1 MYPMYPMDTMNKKK
15 KMNKQMEQKWNNYEI
30 KLKNP
35 SLISKDLLK
44 VNINKFWSE
53 IMKPLSDNH
62 YVLFIL
68 RLKFD
73 NNQLISASTLQ
84 KIDKTSKI
92 EIIEYLYS
100 RILVSNEA
108 YSITP
113 IKSIIFSY
121 GIREGKLDP
130 NVNELS
136 LNSNINTKFQV
147 YYKHKLP
154 IVKSGKVNEYGKI
167 LSSNNEQ
174 YTIFVNSNAI
184 IILDLTYINNQ
195 QINKIKY
202 IKKGQVLYSWT
213 DTITGLNKLVR
224 EIGKSVYYYEN
235 GELVLVKIE
244 KKSKA
249 IEKTKVNKKLDS
261 KIITMDLET
270 VLIDN
275 VHTPYL
281 LSWYDGITSKSY
293 FINNLD
299 PVTINYNIL
308 KMVNSAMDDICIKKY
323 RNYRIYFHNFSKFD
337 GYFLVKYL
345 AKIGTCDPIIH
356 KGKIISLK
364 FSYNNYNITFKDSY
378 LLLPS
383 SLRKLCKSFKVKNA
397 KGIFPYGLL
406 DNIKVS
412 MTI

>member
-1 MYPMYPMDTMNKKK
+1 
-15 KMNKQMEQKWNNYEI
+15 
-30 KLKNP
+30 
-35 SLISKDLLK
+35 
-44 VNINKFWSE
+44 
-53 IMKPLSDNH
+53 
-62 YVLFIL
+62 
-68 RLKFD
+68 
-73 NNQLISASTLQ
+73 
-84 KIDKTSKI
+84 
-92 EIIEYLYS
+92 LYS
-100 RILVSNEA
+100 RISLSNEA
-108 YSITP
+108 ISITP

-136 LNSNINTKFQV
+136 LNSNFYTKFQV
-147 YYKHKLP
+147 YYRHKLP

-174 YTIFVNSNAI
+174 YTIFVNTNAI

-195 QINKIKY
+195 QVNKIKY
-202 IKKGQVLYSWT
+202 IKKGQVLYNWT

-235 GELVLVKIE
+235 GKLSLIKVE

-249 IEKTKVNKKLDS
+249 IEQVKVLTKKGLEE

-270 VLIDN
+270 ILIN
-275 VHTPYL
+275 NIHTPYL
-281 LSWYDGITSKSY
+281 LSWYDGRKSKSY
-293 FINNLD
+293 FIEDLESLGFVKREEKILEMIQNVINL
-299 PVTINYNIL
+299 
-308 KMVNSAMDDICIKKY
+308 ICIRKY
-323 RNYRIYFHNFSKFD
+323 RNYKIYLHNFSKFD

-345 AKIGTCDPIIH
+345 SKIGTCDPIIH
-356 KGKIISLK
+356 KGRIINLK
-364 FSYNNYNITFKDSY
+364 FNYNNYSITFKDSY

-383 SLRKLCKSFKVKNA
+383 SLRKLCKSFSIESP
-397 KGIFPYGLL
+397 KGIFPYGLF

>member
-1 MYPMYPMDTMNKKK
+1 
-15 KMNKQMEQKWNNYEI
+15 MNKQMEQKWNNYEI

-35 SLISKDLLK
+35 ILISKDLLK